1 MSLPDTYGAQETKVY
16 YVAESS
22 YGLLPTSPSM
32 LGINVEEH
40 DPSIDP
46 GLLKIYGV
54 GSRDLQALYPGI
66 RKVKLKLKH
75 VPSPLAPITL
85 TQYAGLLSSLSVQVV
100 YFKGQ
105 WASPTNINSLIL
117 LGCKVDKLT
126 ATAKTD
132 DVLKADV
139 DLVGQNASAGTALIS
154 GATYG
159 DYPGGIPFYDTPVQ
173 LGSAS
178 GGGLSSLTDCTD
190 WQFEIKNNLK
200 PVPVIQS
207 AGSASL
213 LHKFLRERNRE
224 LTGEVTLEFQS
235 PWALTAL
242 LANQQFSLNFLL
254 GGGHQALFTYCMW
267 EEFPPATKVKDLV
280 SVKLKWIAET
290 AAIT

>member
-1 MSLPDTYGAQETKVY
+1 
-16 YVAESS
+16 
-22 YGLLPTSPSM
+22 M

-75 VPSPLAPITL
+75 IPSPLAPTTL
-85 TQYAGLLSSLSVQVV
+85 IQYAGLLSSLSVQVV

-105 WASPTNINSLIL
+105 WASPTNVNSLIL

-173 LGSAS
+173 LGTPS
-178 GGGLSSLTDCTD
+178 GGSLSSLTDCTD
-190 WQFEIKNNLK
+190 WQFEIKNNLL

-207 AGSASL
+207 AGTASL
-213 LHKFLRERNRE
+213 LLKFLRERNRE
-224 LTGEVTLEFQS
+224 LTGTITLEFQS

-267 EEFPPATKVKDLV
+267 EEFPPATKVKDLI
-280 SVKLKWIAET
+280 SVKLKWVAET
-290 AAIT
+290 VTIT

>member
-22 YGLLPTSPSM
+22 YGVLPTSPAM

-54 GSRDLQALYPGI
+54 GSRDLQALYAGI

-75 VPSPLAPITL
+75 IPSPLSPITL
-85 TQYAGLLSSLSVQVV
+85 LQY
-100 YFKGQ
+100 
-105 WASPTNINSLIL
+105 
-117 LGCKVDKLT
+117 
-126 ATAKTD
+126 TAKTD
-132 DVLKADV
+132 AVLNADV

-159 DYPGGIPFYDTPVQ
+159 NYPGGIPFYDPPVQ
-173 LGSAS
+173 LGTAS
-178 GGGLSSLTDCTD
+178 GGSLSSFTDCTD
-190 WQFEIKNNLK
+190 WQFEIKNNLL

-207 AGSASL
+207 AGTASL

-224 LTGEVTLEFQS
+224 LSGTVTLEFQS

-254 GGGHQALFTYCMW
+254 SGGHQALFTYCMW

-290 AAIT
+290 VAIT